1 MVLTGALDDIAIR
14 DAGRNLR
21 HVNDVVPEVAQ
32 PSNQK
37 RADTFVGEPAHL
49 GAQR

>member
-1 MVLTGALDDIAIR
+1 VEDIMTT
-14 DAGRNLR
+14 
-21 HVNDVVPEVAQ
+21 VAQ

-37 RADTFVGEPAHL
+37 RADTFVGEPAHR

>member
-1 MVLTGALDDIAIR
+1 VK
-14 DAGRNLR
+14 N
-21 HVNDVVPEVAQ
+21 VVPTGAQ

-37 RADTFVGEPAHL
+37 RADTFVGEPAHR

>member
-1 MVLTGALDDIAIR
+1 MVLIGALDDIAIG

-21 HVNDVVPEVAQ
+21 HVKDIVPAVAQ

-37 RADTFVGEPAHL
+37 RADTFVGEPAHWD
-49 GAQR
+49 AQR